1 MVVKQLGGSSLG
13 CDISSSRLHS
23 LGSLPKLG
31 RCNGPKVD
39 GLVPVSILCIT
50 ARARGKGRDQ
60 RARLPQAGMPTAG
73 CHRQA
78 SQSVAETKAES
89 DRWQQGGTRMETE
102 IVTYVKDLTYSRQ
115 LQQTPCAMPPRST
128 PKPMADISDWSHG
141 FLPLSL
147 GGASRLS
154 TPYSWTLQIGFD
166 IHHDIFPSR
175 F

>member
-1 MVVKQLGGSSLG
+1 MGTLLKKNVQVISSELNNEAGMVVKQLGGSSLG

-39 GLVPVSILCIT
+39 GLAPVSILCIT

-73 CHRQA
+73 SHRQA

-89 DRWQQGGTRMETE
+89 DRWQQGGTSMETE
-102 IVTYVKDLTYSRQ
+102 IVTYVKDLIYSRQ
-115 LQQTPCAMPPRST
+115 LPANSLCHATTLYSQA
-128 PKPMADISDWSHG
+128 HG
-141 FLPLSL
+141 
-147 GGASRLS
+147 R
-154 TPYSWTLQIGFD
+154 
-166 IHHDIFPSR
+166 H
-175 F
+175 